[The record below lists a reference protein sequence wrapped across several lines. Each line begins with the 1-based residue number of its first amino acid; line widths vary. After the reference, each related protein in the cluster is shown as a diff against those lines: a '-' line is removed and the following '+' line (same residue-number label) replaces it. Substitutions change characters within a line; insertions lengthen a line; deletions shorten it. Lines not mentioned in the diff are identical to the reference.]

1 MQDSRNT
8 KIAEYTF
15 NIMSYI
21 GLWRPMSLK
30 SLWAIRIYNFCT
42 IIVLLNQFYFSIT
55 FLINL
60 YQNKNKSEIFTDSIF
75 CFSNTFL
82 VAFKIAYFN
91 YRKKDVKFLMKLFLQ
106 KQNLPCNIE
115 EAVIYKKFED
125 KERFIERIFVISS
138 LFTATLYVFLPLLS
152 KKTISLPLNRWN
164 PYSINSKTI
173 FWMTYMNDILT
184 GYFFA
189 LTYASLESI
198 LTIFLQQ
205 IGTHLDI
212 FIDRLL
218 KLQNIKQN
226 NVEKID
232 IYEQESNIIK
242 DCINHHLRI
251 FSMEN
256 TLNDIFS
263 LLILCQFFVSIL
275 NICTLCFHL
284 TKAKISSGYFWLL
297 IMLMTCFTSQIFI
310 YCFLGEELTRKS
322 ISISDEIYNM
332 DWTSLTKQTKEKL
345 MLIMMRSNRPIQFT
359 GASIITLS
367 LETFLKVVKASYSS
381 FNLLRQTN

>member
-1 MQDSRNT
+1 
-8 KIAEYTF
+8 
-15 NIMSYI
+15 
-21 GLWRPMSLK
+21 
-30 SLWAIRIYNFCT
+30 
-42 IIVLLNQFYFSIT
+42 
-55 FLINL
+55 
-60 YQNKNKSEIFTDSIF
+60 
-75 CFSNTFL
+75 
-82 VAFKIAYFN
+82 
-91 YRKKDVKFLMKLFLQ
+91 
-106 KQNLPCNIE
+106 
-115 EAVIYKKFED
+115 
-125 KERFIERIFVISS
+125 
-138 LFTATLYVFLPLLS
+138 
-152 KKTISLPLNRWN
+152 
-164 PYSINSKTI
+164 
-173 FWMTYMNDILT
+173 MTYMNDILT